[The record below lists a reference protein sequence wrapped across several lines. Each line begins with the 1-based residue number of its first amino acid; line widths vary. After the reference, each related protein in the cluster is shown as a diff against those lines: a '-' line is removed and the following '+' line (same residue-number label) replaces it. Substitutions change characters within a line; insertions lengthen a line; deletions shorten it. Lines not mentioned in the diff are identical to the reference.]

1 MGRDLYLVML
11 SSLEDAQCGN
21 GYNIAGSYCDARRGS
36 QMGRLDGKVAL
47 ITGAGSGIGRATA
60 LLFCRE
66 GAKVAVVDYVPAG
79 GEETVGMIKS
89 AGGDAIFVE
98 ADVSRAADVERMV
111 KTTVDR
117 YGRLD
122 IIFNHAGIQGPMA
135 LTAEI
140 TEEGWDLVLNT
151 NLKGVF
157 FGCKYAIPVMLGQGG
172 GVIINTASILGMG
185 AMGASTPYGVSKAGV
200 IQLTKNVAAEYAKMN
215 IRVNCICP
223 GLIRTP
229 LIAPFFSAFRI
240 DTIPEGRAG
249 QPEDIARVALFLA
262 SDDSAYMTGA
272 SVVVDGGC
280 TAEVKLLLNE

>member
-1 MGRDLYLVML
+1 
-11 SSLEDAQCGN
+11 
-21 GYNIAGSYCDARRGS
+21 
-36 QMGRLDGKVAL
+36 MGRLDGKVAL

-60 LLFCRE
+60 LVFCRE

-79 GEETVGMIKS
+79 GEDTVGVITE

-122 IIFNHAGIQGPMA
+122 IIFNHAGIQGPMGLMA
-135 LTAEI
+135 DL
-140 TEEGWDLVLNT
+140 TEEGWDLVLDT

-157 FGCKYAIPVMLGQGG
+157 FGCKYAIPVMLSQGG

-185 AMGASTPYGVSKAGV
+185 AMAGSTPYGVSKAGV
-200 IQLTKNVAAEYAKMN
+200 IQLTRNVASEYAKQN

-229 LIAPFFSAFRI
+229 LTEPYFSAFRI

-262 SDDSAYMTGA
+262 SDDSAYVTGA

-280 TAEVKLLLNE
+280 TAEAKLLLNE